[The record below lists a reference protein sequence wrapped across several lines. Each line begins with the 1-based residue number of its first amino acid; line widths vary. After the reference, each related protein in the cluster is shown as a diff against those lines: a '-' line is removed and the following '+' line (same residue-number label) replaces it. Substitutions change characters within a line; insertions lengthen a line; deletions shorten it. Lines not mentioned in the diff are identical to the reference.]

1 MSGIEFDERAQV
13 VCGSAPLHSIPW
25 PETVQQA
32 AATASASQLATNSAA
47 KMDALRLN
55 LGQARLP

>member
-1 MSGIEFDERAQV
+1 MPLALNVPCRRARQAAQGV
-13 VCGSAPLHSIPW
+13 RL
-25 PETVQQA
+25 TVQQA